1 MGLPKV
7 AVRENHSPVSGR
19 RLILKGDI
27 PFLEW
32 LHQVTNAS
40 NIPSVAAEKRLK
52 KMQPKVLGRVI
63 RKFKP
68 AAWRRC

>member
-1 MGLPKV
+1 
-7 AVRENHSPVSGR
+7 
-19 RLILKGDI
+19 LKGDI